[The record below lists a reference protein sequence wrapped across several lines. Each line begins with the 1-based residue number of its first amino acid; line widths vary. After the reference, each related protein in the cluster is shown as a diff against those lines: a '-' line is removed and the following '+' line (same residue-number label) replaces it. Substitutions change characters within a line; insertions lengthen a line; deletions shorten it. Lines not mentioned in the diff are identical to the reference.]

1 MSLKTWGD
9 FEINFERLLGRGGM
23 GAVYMG
29 RQISLNRP
37 SAIKIL
43 KQDLTSNPEFVKRF
57 HREAALLARL
67 VDNHVVQIFGAGEA
81 EDYASKVRKGHKFTT
96 EEVLKVGEAVGLALQ
111 AAWRHRIIHRDI
123 KPSNILLTKQGGQT
137 KVMDFG
143 LAKNPDSDLTES
155 EVIMGTAKY
164 MSPEQ

>member
-1 MSLKTWGD
+1 MRPRGETPPILVICTRSLYNSCGPSRSGRSFAGLREPMPLKTWGD

-29 RQISLNRP
+29 RQISLDRP

-81 EDYASKVRKGHKFTT
+81 D
-96 EEVLKVGEAVGLALQ
+96 
-111 AAWRHRIIHRDI
+111 
-123 KPSNILLTKQGGQT
+123 GQH
-137 KVMDFG
+137 
-143 LAKNPDSDLTES
+143 
-155 EVIMGTAKY
+155 Y
-164 MSPEQ
+164 Y

>member
-1 MSLKTWGD
+1 MPLKTWGD
-9 FEINFERLLGRGGM
+9 FEINFDRLLGRGGM
-23 GAVYMG
+23 GAVFMG

-81 EDYASKVRKGHKFTT
+81 EGQHFYAMEYVEGEDYASKVRKGHKFTL

-111 AAWRHRIIHRDI
+111 AA
-123 KPSNILLTKQGGQT
+123 
-137 KVMDFG
+137 
-143 LAKNPDSDLTES
+143 
-155 EVIMGTAKY
+155 
-164 MSPEQ
+164 